1 MWMKYFSIPVL
12 FFLFFVQA
20 QPELYQFSHGGLNRE
35 YYLYIPDSLAPNA
48 PLLFVF
54 HGYSGSA
61 SGIMNYSGLNQIADD
76 NGFVV
81 CYPQGL
87 IDEWDYA
94 FWNVG
99 YDWHVD
105 ETVDDVG
112 FSTSLAQYLQ
122 TEYNLSAQ
130 NTFSTGMSNGGDMS
144 YLLACQASDVF
155 SAIAPV
161 AGCMM
166 TWLYNSCAPVNP
178 VPVFEIHGTDDDVTW
193 WDGADEINNDGYGPW
208 ESVDT
213 TFNFWTQ
220 LNSCTEF
227 IIDTLPDIDM
237 SDGSYVVSHKNTNG
251 LNNNEVWLY
260 EVVNGG
266 HDWPGVWGNM
276 DISTSEEIWNFFENF
291 INNNLGIADN
301 NHRQDPN
308 TFLLKQN
315 YPNPFNPETTLHYY
329 LPEQSF
335 VNISIY
341 DMFGREIKNLIK
353 ETQKTGQ
360 WSIKWNATNNDG
372 KFVSGGVYFYK
383 IQAGSYLKT
392 GKMTLLK

>member
-1 MWMKYFSIPVL
+1 MKYFSIPVL

-35 YYLYIPDSLAPNA
+35 YYLYVPDSLVVDA

-87 IDEWDYA
+87 IDDWDYS

-112 FSTSLAQYLQ
+112 FSTFLAQYLQ

-155 SAIAPV
+155 RAIAPV

-329 LPEQSF
+329 LLEQSF

>member
-35 YYLYIPDSLAPNA
+35 YYLYVPDSLVVDA

-87 IDEWDYA
+87 IDDWDYS

-112 FSTSLAQYLQ
+112 FSTFLAQYLQ

-155 SAIAPV
+155 RAIAPV

-329 LPEQSF
+329 LLEQSF

>member
-1 MWMKYFSIPVL
+1 MKYFSIPVL
-12 FFLFFVQA
+12 FSLLFIQA
-20 QPELYQFSHGGLNRE
+20 QPELHQFSHDGLSRE
-35 YYLYIPDSLAPNA
+35 YYLYIPDSLVAVA

-61 SGIMNYSGLNQIADD
+61 NGIMNYSDLNQIADE

-87 IDEWDYA
+87 IDDWDYA

-155 SAIAPV
+155 KAVAPV

-166 TWLYNSCAPVNP
+166 TWLYNSCAPLNP
-178 VPVFEIHGTDDDVTW
+178 IPVFEIHGTDDDVTW
-193 WDGADEINNDGYGPW
+193 WDGADENDNDGYGPW

-220 LNSCTEF
+220 LNNCNEF

-276 DISTSEEIWNFFENF
+276 DISTSEEIWNFFEIF
-291 INNNLGIADN
+291 INNNLGIKDN
-301 NHRQDPN
+301 NQIQNPN
-308 TFLLKQN
+308 TFLLEQN
-315 YPNPFNPETTLHYY
+315 YPNPFNPETTLQYF

-341 DMFGREIKNLIK
+341 DMFGREIKNLINT
-353 ETQKTGQ
+353 TQEMGQ
-360 WSIKWNATNNDG
+360 RSIKWNATNHDG
-372 KFVSGGVYFYK
+372 KIVSGGIYFYK
-383 IQAGSYLKT
+383 IQAGAYLKT

>member
-1 MWMKYFSIPVL
+1 MKYYSIPLL
-12 FFLFFVQA
+12 FSLLFVQA
-20 QPELYQFSHGGLNRE
+20 QPELHQFSHDGLSRE
-35 YYLYIPDSLAPNA
+35 YFLYIPDSLVADA

-76 NGFVV
+76 NGFAV

-87 IDEWDYA
+87 IDDWDYS

-112 FSTSLAQYLQ
+112 FATSLAQYLQ
-122 TEYNLSAQ
+122 TDFNLSTQ

-155 SAIAPV
+155 RAVAPV

-166 TWLYNSCAPVNP
+166 TWLYNSCAPLNP
-178 VPVFEIHGTDDDVTW
+178 IPVFEIHGTDDNVTW
-193 WDGADEINNDGYGPW
+193 WEGADEIFNDGWGPW

-220 LNSCTEF
+220 LNGCTEF
-227 IIDTLPDIDM
+227 LIDTLPDIDM

-291 INNNLGIADN
+291 IINNLSIRDN
-301 NHRQDPN
+301 KQSHDPN
-308 TFLLKQN
+308 TFFLKQN
-315 YPNPFNPETTLHYY
+315 YPNPFNPETTFYYY

-353 ETQKTGQ
+353 KTQEMGR

>member
-1 MWMKYFSIPVL
+1 MKYFSIPL
-12 FFLFFVQA
+12 LCSLFFVEA
-20 QPELYQFSHGGLNRE
+20 QPELHQFSHDGLSRE
-35 YYLYIPDSLAPNA
+35 YYLYIPDSLVAGA

-61 SGIMNYSGLNQIADD
+61 NGIMNYSGLNQIADE

-87 IDEWDYA
+87 IDDWDYA

-122 TEYNLSAQ
+122 TEYSLSTQ

-155 SAIAPV
+155 KAVAPV

-166 TWLYNSCAPVNP
+166 TWLYNSCAPLNP
-178 VPVFEIHGTDDDVTW
+178 IPVFEIHGTDDDVTW
-193 WDGADEINNDGYGPW
+193 WDGADENDNDGYGPW

-220 LNSCTEF
+220 LNNCNEF
-227 IIDTLPDIDM
+227 IIDTLPDVDM

-251 LNNNEVWLY
+251 FNNNEVWLY

-276 DISTSEEIWNFFENF
+276 DISTSEEIWNFFEIF
-291 INNNLGIADN
+291 INNNLGIKDN
-301 NHRQDPN
+301 NQSQNPN
-308 TFLLKQN
+308 TFLLEQN
-315 YPNPFNPETTLHYY
+315 YPNPFNPETTLQYF

-353 ETQKTGQ
+353 TTQEMGQ
-360 WSIKWNATNNDG
+360 WSIKWNVTNNDG

-383 IQAGSYLKT
+383 IQAGAYLKT

>member
-1 MWMKYFSIPVL
+1 MKYFSISVL
-12 FFLFFVQA
+12 FFFLFVQA
-20 QPELYQFSHGGLNRE
+20 QPELHQFSHDGLSRE
-35 YYLYIPDSLAPNA
+35 YYLYLPDSLVASA
-48 PLLFVF
+48 PLVFVF

-61 SGIMNYSGLNQIADD
+61 NGIMNYSGLNQIADE
-76 NGFVV
+76 NGFVA

-87 IDEWDYA
+87 IDDWDYA

-122 TEYNLSAQ
+122 TEYNLSAH

-155 SAIAPV
+155 KAVAPV

-166 TWLYNSCAPVNP
+166 TWLYNSCAPLNP
-178 VPVFEIHGTDDDVTW
+178 IPVFEIHGTVDDVTW
-193 WDGADEINNDGYGPW
+193 WDGADENDNDGYGPW

-220 LNSCTEF
+220 LNNCNEF
-227 IIDTLPDIDM
+227 IIDTLPDVDM

-251 LNNNEVWLY
+251 FNNNEVWLY

-276 DISTSEEIWNFFENF
+276 DISTSEEIWNFFEIF
-291 INNNLGIADN
+291 INNNLGIKDN
-301 NHRQDPN
+301 NQSQNPN
-308 TFLLKQN
+308 TFLLEQN
-315 YPNPFNPETTLHYY
+315 YPNPFNPQTTLHYF
-329 LPEQSF
+329 LSEQSF

-353 ETQKTGQ
+353 TTQEMGQ
-360 WSIKWNATNNDG
+360 WSIKWNAKNHDG
-372 KFVSGGVYFYK
+372 KIVSGGIYFYK
-383 IQAGSYLKT
+383 IQAGAYLKT

>member
-1 MWMKYFSIPVL
+1 MKYFSIPVL
-12 FFLFFVQA
+12 FSLLFVQA
-20 QPELYQFSHGGLNRE
+20 QPELHQFSHDGLSRE
-35 YYLYIPDSLAPNA
+35 YYLYIPDSLVAGA

-61 SGIMNYSGLNQIADD
+61 NGIMNYSGLNQIADE

-87 IDEWDYA
+87 IDDWDYA

-122 TEYNLSAQ
+122 TEYNLSAH

-155 SAIAPV
+155 KAVAPV

-178 VPVFEIHGTDDDVTW
+178 IPVFEIHGTDDDVTW

-276 DISTSEEIWNFFENF
+276 DISTSEEIWNFFEIF
-291 INNNLGIADN
+291 INNNLGIKDN
-301 NHRQDPN
+301 NQSQNPN
-308 TFLLKQN
+308 TFLLEQN

-329 LPEQSF
+329 LPKQSF

-353 ETQKTGQ
+353 TTQEMGQ

-372 KFVSGGVYFYK
+372 KIVSGGIYFYK
-383 IQAGSYLKT
+383 IQAGAYLKT